1 MTRVAVWALGPAALD
16 RLGAR
21 LAACASPAERALAD
35 RVPRQA
41 PVRAAA
47 YGLAR
52 LVLGHD
58 RADLLERAPAGWPR
72 LQGTPDLWLSL
83 THGPGGIAFALG
95 PGPLGVDV
103 EATAQ
108 PWADLLPHLD
118 PGLPADLPGTEAVG
132 VWCLFEALGKA
143 RRSGIAPVLDAPPVF
158 DRLGLAAASDV
169 ALSGGLTGRV
179 RRLER
184 GRATLALCRPAGS
197 AVIWHGAR
205 DVVRRLRAAEA
216 WPAHRSVGAV

>member
-1 MTRVAVWALGPAALD
+1 MTGVAVWALGPVALA

-21 LAACASPAERALAD
+21 LAGCVSPAERARAD
-35 RVPRQA
+35 RVPRHA

-52 LVLGHD
+52 LVLGPARAVRLD
-58 RADLLERAPAGWPR
+58 RAPGGWPF
-72 LQGTPDLWLSL
+72 LTGAPDLWLSL
-83 THGPGGIAFALG
+83 SHGPGGIAFALG

-118 PGLPADLPGTEAVG
+118 PDLPPDLPEVEAAG
-132 VWCLFEALGKA
+132 VWCLTEALGKA
-143 RRSGIAPVLDAPPVF
+143 QRTGIAPLLATPPAV
-158 DRLGLAAASDV
+158 DLSRLRAGDEV
-169 ALSGGLTGRV
+169 ALPGTLTGHV

-184 GRATLALCRPAGS
+184 GRAILALCRPAGS
-197 AVIWHGAR
+197 AVRWHGAG
-205 DVVRRLRAAEA
+205 DVARRLLAAEA
-216 WPAHRSVGAV
+216 APAPWRTATG

>member
-21 LAACASPAERALAD
+21 LAACASPAERALAG

-52 LVLGHD
+52 LVLGPG
-58 RADLLERAPAGWPR
+58 RADRLERAPAGWPR
-72 LQGTPDLWLSL
+72 LRGTPGLWLSL
-83 THGPGGIAFALG
+83 SHGPGGIAFALG

-108 PWADLLPHLD
+108 PWAELLPHLD
-118 PGLPADLPGTEAVG
+118 PGLPADLPGAEAAG
-132 VWCLFEALGKA
+132 IWCLFKALGKA
-143 RRSGIAPVLDAPPVF
+143 RRSGVAPVLDAPPSF
-158 DRLGLAAASDV
+158 DRVGLAAAAEV
-169 ALSGGLTGRV
+169 AVSGALIGRV

-184 GRATLALCRPAGS
+184 GRAMLALCRPAGTG
-197 AVIWHGAR
+197 VVWHGAG
-205 DVVRRLRAAEA
+205 DLARRLRAAEA
-216 WPAHRSVGAV
+216 RPAHRSASAG

>member
-58 RADLLERAPAGWPR
+58 RADRLERAPSGWPR
-72 LQGTPDLWLSL
+72 LRGTPDLWLSL
-83 THGPGGIAFALG
+83 SHGPGGIAFALG

-118 PGLPADLPGTEAVG
+118 PGLPADLPGAEAAG
-132 VWCLFEALGKA
+132 IWCLFEALGKA
-143 RRSGIAPVLDAPPVF
+143 RRSGIAPVLDAPPAF
-158 DRLGLAAASDV
+158 DRAGVAAAAEV
-169 ALSGGLTGRV
+169 ALSGALTGRV

-184 GRATLALCRPAGS
+184 GRAMLALFRPAGTG
-197 AVIWHGAR
+197 VVWHGAG
-205 DVVRRLRAAEA
+205 DVARRLRAAEA
-216 WPAHRSVGAV
+216 RPAHRSAHAG